1 MGGYLSTG
9 NVQPIEQKK
18 ETESQT
24 VLNSTQT
31 ESVSTEPVTHTTT
44 VITEAAVEAAMENNK
59 ESVKTSDIPATPNST
74 PVLRAAEP
82 TGSEVFERHVEK
94 VANKVE
100 IAPVMVSASDDIVKK
115 PNKKK
120 NKHKKAKQEQ

>member
-9 NVQPIEQKK
+9 NVQPVEQKK

-24 VLNSTQT
+24 VLNSTDTQN
-31 ESVSTEPVTHTTT
+31 VSTEPVTNTTT
-44 VITEAAVEAAMENNK
+44 VITEAGVEAAMENNK

-82 TGSEVFERHVEK
+82 TGPEVFERHVEK
-94 VANKVE
+94 SANKVE

-120 NKHKKAKQEQ
+120 NKNKKAKQEQ

>member
-18 ETESQT
+18 EAELQT
-24 VLNSTQT
+24 VLNSTDT
-31 ESVSTEPVTHTTT
+31 ETASTEPVTHTTT

-59 ESVKTSDIPATPNST
+59 ESVKTSEVPSTPNST
-74 PVLRAAEP
+74 PVLRPVEP

-115 PNKKK
+115 QTKKK
-120 NKHKKAKQEQ
+120 NKNKKAKHEQ

>member
-1 MGGYLSTG
+1 MF
-9 NVQPIEQKK
+9 QPK
-18 ETESQT
+18 
-24 VLNSTQT
+24 
-31 ESVSTEPVTHTTT
+31 PVTNTST
-44 VITEAAVEAAMENNK
+44 VITEAAVEAAMENTK

-94 VANKVE
+94 AANKVE

-120 NKHKKAKQEQ
+120 NKNKKANTGTIMLPNVFSDVYVILKAPSGLL

>member
-9 NVQPIEQKK
+9 NVQPVEQKK

-24 VLNSTQT
+24 VLNSTDTQN
-31 ESVSTEPVTHTTT
+31 VSTEPVTNTST
-44 VITEAAVEAAMENNK
+44 VITEAAVEAAMENTK

-94 VANKVE
+94 AANKVE

-120 NKHKKAKQEQ
+120 NKHKKANKEQ